1 MENLHYLIAMII
13 SEILI
18 LIVGISL
25 YYNKNAKGQVKNFFM
40 AVLILMFI
48 WTFCFILQIGFQNT
62 DISPLLFEGFSAFGA
77 CFLPVY
83 FLFFGM
89 SFSKTKVK
97 INWYHRLLF
106 IIPVISTYLMFT
118 NNKHHLFY
126 VYYSPNMQQIIWGP
140 YLVLH
145 SIYTYTLFFIGLLY
159 LIKYIIKNAGFFSKQ
174 SLLIVL
180 GALIPIVVNILGTF
194 GIIPMTVYVTP
205 ICFSFA
211 ILFFAIAIFKFKF
224 LTVTPIAMQRIVD
237 RMSDSFLVVNEDGN
251 ITDFNDTFLKTFKLS
266 GTDVRN
272 VNFINFIVSNKL
284 DGGIDTNYL
293 KSVLEKCKTTE
304 ETILVKRELP
314 IKTKYFNIEASG
326 IFSKNSFLGT
336 LILLKDVT
344 QHVLDTNTIKDNQS
358 MLMEKERLASLGQMI
373 GGIAHNLKTPI
384 MSIAG
389 AAEGLT
395 DLTKEYDISIGDPEV
410 TNEAHH
416 EIVKDM
422 NEWIEKVKTHA
433 SYMSDVITA
442 VKGQAVAFAETKSDT
457 FTISELLT
465 HIDVLMK
472 HELKNA
478 LIDLNTSVLVPTSLS
493 IKGNINSLV
502 QVINNI
508 ISNAI
513 QAYGGK
519 TNKNI
524 DFIIKLKDNNLVFS
538 IQDYGSGI
546 PKKVQDKLFKEM
558 ITTKGKNGTGLGLFM
573 SYSNIRAH
581 FNGNMSFESE
591 EGKGTRFDITI
602 PLN

>member
-1 MENLHYLIAMII
+1 MENLVY
-13 SEILI
+13 
-18 LIVGISL
+18 
-25 YYNKNAKGQVKNFFM
+25 
-40 AVLILMFI
+40 LILMTLSELLIIFLAFFLRREKTGQIKTVFKSLIYFMMI
-48 WTFCFILQIGFQNT
+48 WTFSLILQI
-62 DISPLLFEGFSAFGA
+62 LLSNSNIK
-77 CFLPVY
+77 PVY
-83 FLFFGM
+83 FEYIAGLGACLVPLSILMLGIVFSNTKIKIKRFHLLFLILPIISLISLWTNDIHGLFFKKYSTNM
-89 SFSKTKVK
+89 SE
-97 INWYHRLLF
+97 
-106 IIPVISTYLMFT
+106 VIAGPFHTY
-118 NNKHHLFY
+118 N
-126 VYYSPNMQQIIWGP
+126 
-140 YLVLH
+140 
-145 SIYTYTLFFIGLLY
+145 SIYSYSFLIIGLIF
-159 LIKYIIKNAGFFSKQ
+159 LIKYSIKNAGFFSKQ
-174 SLLIVL
+174 SLLIVF
-180 GALIPIVVNILGTF
+180 GTLIPIVLNMLGTF
-194 GIIPMTVYVTP
+194 NIIQMTVYVTP
-205 ICFSFA
+205 ISFA
-211 ILFFAIAIFKFKF
+211 IAILFYALAIFKFKF
-224 LTVTPIAMQRIVD
+224 LTVTPISMQRIVD
-237 RMSDSFLVVNEDGN
+237 RMSDIFIIVNEDGI
-251 ITDFNDTFLKTFKLS
+251 ITDYNETFLRTFHLE
-266 GTDVRN
+266 TEVIRN
-272 VNFINFIVSNKL
+272 LNFIDFIVSHKL
-284 DGGIDTNYL
+284 DGGIDLDYL
-293 KSVLEKCKTTE
+293 KSVLDKCKNTE
-304 ETILVKRELP
+304 ETILVKRELQ
-314 IKTKYFNIEASG
+314 IKNKYFNIEASG

-395 DLTKEYDISIGDPEV
+395 DLTQEYDISIGDPSV
-410 TNEAHH
+410 TNEDHH

-422 NEWIEKVKTHA
+422 NEWIEKVKTHT

-442 VKGQAVAFAETKSDT
+442 VKGQAVAFADTKSDT

-478 LIDLNTSVLVPTSLS
+478 LVYLNTSVLVPDTLS

-519 TNKNI
+519 PNKNI
-524 DFIIKLKDNNLVFS
+524 DFIIKVKDNNLVFS
-538 IQDYGSGI
+538 VQDYGCGM
-546 PKKVQDKLFKEM
+546 PKKIQDKLFKEM

>member
-1 MENLHYLIAMII
+1 MYSIVLLLIII
-13 SEILI
+13 
-18 LIVGISL
+18 
-25 YYNKNAKGQVKNFFM
+25 
-40 AVLILMFI
+40 
-48 WTFCFILQIGFQNT
+48 
-62 DISPLLFEGFSAFGA
+62 
-77 CFLPVY
+77 
-83 FLFFGM
+83 
-89 SFSKTKVK
+89 
-97 INWYHRLLF
+97 LLF
-106 IIPVISTYLMFT
+106 ILLYYIRKKQKNNQLSIVFTIDILLIALQCICTFIQSLLIPLNDANLVFKIEYITYIANVFMPVSLLFTGLIFANTKIKFKKWYLLLFVIPIISLIILWT
-118 NNKHHLFY
+118 NNYHHLFY
-126 VYYSPNMQQIIWGP
+126 TAYSINLNETVFGP
-140 YLVLH
+140 Y
-145 SIYTYTLFFIGLLY
+145 STIYQIYTYLILGTAIVLL
-159 LIKYIIKNAGFFSKQ
+159 LKYSIKNAGFFSKQ
-174 SLLIVL
+174 SLLFIF
-180 GALIPIVVNILGTF
+180 GSMIPIVVNVLGTF
-194 GIIPMTVYVTP
+194 NIIPMTIYITP
-205 ICFSFA
+205 ISFA
-211 ILFFAIAIFKFKF
+211 FTIICFTIAIFKFKF
-224 LTVTPIAMQRIVD
+224 LSVTPIAMQRIVD
-237 RMSDSFLVVNEDGN
+237 RMSDSFLVINEDGI

-266 GTDVRN
+266 SSVVRN
-272 VNFINFIVSNKL
+272 ANFVKFLTASKLVDIDSNFI
-284 DGGIDTNYL
+284 
-293 KSVLEKCKTTE
+293 KSILEQTKTTE
-304 ETILVKRELP
+304 ETILVKREMK
-314 IKTKYFNIEASG
+314 IKDKYFNVEASG

-336 LILLKDVT
+336 LILLKDVS
-344 QHVLDTNTIKDNQS
+344 QHVEDRNIIENNQS

-395 DLTKEYDISIGDPEV
+395 DLTKEYDISIGDPSV
-410 TNEAHH
+410 TNEDHH

-422 NEWIEKVKTHA
+422 NSWIEKVKTHT

-442 VKGQAVAFAETKSDT
+442 VKGQAVAFAETSNDS

-478 LIDLNTSVLVPTSLS
+478 LIELNTSVLVPSSLS

-513 QAYGGK
+513 QAYNGK

-524 DFIIKLKDNNLVFS
+524 DFIIKIKDNNLIFTV
-538 IQDYGSGI
+538 QDYGCGM

-581 FNGNMSFESE
+581 FNGNMSFEST

>member
-1 MENLHYLIAMII
+1 MNILLFL
-13 SEILI
+13 SLI
-18 LIVGISL
+18 LIIILYLYIS
-25 YYNKNAKGQVKNFFM
+25 KKVKQGQ
-40 AVLILMFI
+40 IQ
-48 WTFCFILQIGFQNT
+48 QIFLV
-62 DISPLLFEGFSAFGA
+62 DLVLLFVLCFSVFLQSILSEKFNINPMFFDYFAYIGG
-77 CFLPVY
+77 CFLPVSV
-83 FLFFGM
+83 FFTGLI
-89 SFSKTKVK
+89 FANTKIK
-97 INWYHRLLF
+97 FKKSYLLLLVIPF
-106 IIPVISTYLMFT
+106 ISLIIVWT
-118 NNKHHLFY
+118 NNLHHLFY
-126 VYYSPNMQQIIWGP
+126 INYSLDLSKNVYGP
-140 YLVLH
+140 YFN
-145 SIYTYTLFFIGLLY
+145 IYSVYNLMLYAIGLIY
-159 LIKYIIKNAGFFSKQ
+159 LLRYSIKNSGFFSKQ
-174 SLLIVL
+174 
-180 GALIPIVVNILGTF
+180 
-194 GIIPMTVYVTP
+194 
-205 ICFSFA
+205 A
-211 ILFFAIAIFKFKF
+211 ILFTIATLIPLVSNVLGSLGMVSMSVYITPISFTITILLCAFAVFKFSF
-224 LTVTPIAMQRIVD
+224 LSVTPIAMQRIVD
-237 RMSDSFLVVNEDGN
+237 RMSDSFLVVNEDGT

-266 GTDVRN
+266 SSVVRN
-272 VNFINFIVSNKL
+272 ANFINFITASKL
-284 DGGIDTNYL
+284 EDMDSKFI
-293 KSVLEKCKTTE
+293 KSILEQTKTTE
-304 ETILVKRELP
+304 ETILVKREMK
-314 IKTKYFNIEASG
+314 IKDKYFNIEASG

-344 QHVLDTNTIKDNQS
+344 QHVIDRNIIEDKQS

-395 DLTKEYDISIGDPEV
+395 DLTKEYDISIGDPQV
-410 TNEAHH
+410 TNEDHH

-422 NEWIEKVKTHA
+422 NTWIEKVKTHT

-442 VKGQAVAFAETKSDT
+442 VKGQAVAFAETTGDE

-513 QAYGGK
+513 QAYNGK

-524 DFIIKLKDNNLVFS
+524 DFIIKVKDNNLIFTV
-538 IQDYGSGI
+538 QDYGCGM
-546 PKKVQDKLFKEM
+546 PKKIQDKLFKEM

-581 FNGNMSFESE
+581 FNGNMSFEST